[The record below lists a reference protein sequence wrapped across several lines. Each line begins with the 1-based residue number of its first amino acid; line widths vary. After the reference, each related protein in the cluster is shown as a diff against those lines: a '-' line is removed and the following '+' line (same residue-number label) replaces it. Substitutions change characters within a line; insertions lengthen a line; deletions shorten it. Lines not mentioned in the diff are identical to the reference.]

1 MQRLILIVSFL
12 ICLAPALLGQDI
24 IKTKSNQK
32 YVGKIVKVSKKN
44 RSFVIKTDQ
53 GNMVAVK
60 FADVLTVQRGNK
72 IIDLKAGESYYLE
85 VRRPY
90 LPFAILGVA
99 SGVYSVS
106 QFQEYQ
112 KRKDKFNSG
121 SESGEQNLKDD
132 SGEAMAL
139 GIVSGLVSLGSFYV
153 AIRPLEVKVP
163 IGKVKVSG
171 SPMGNGVMLSLH
183 F

>member
-1 MQRLILIVSFL
+1 MQRLILTLSFL
-12 ICLAPALLGQDI
+12 ICMATVVSGQDI

-44 RSFVIKTDQ
+44 RSFVIKTDM

-60 FADVLTVQRGNK
+60 FSDVLTVQRGNK
-72 IIDLKAGESYYLE
+72 IIDLQAGESYYLE

-90 LPFAILGVA
+90 LPFSILGVA

-112 KRKDKFNSG
+112 KRKDKFNTATEG
-121 SESGEQNLKDD
+121 GEQNLKDD
-132 SGEAMAL
+132 SGEALAL

-153 AIRPLEVKVP
+153 AIQPLEVKVP
-163 IGKVKVSG
+163 IGKVRVSG
-171 SPMGNGVMLSLH
+171 SPMGNGVMLSLQ